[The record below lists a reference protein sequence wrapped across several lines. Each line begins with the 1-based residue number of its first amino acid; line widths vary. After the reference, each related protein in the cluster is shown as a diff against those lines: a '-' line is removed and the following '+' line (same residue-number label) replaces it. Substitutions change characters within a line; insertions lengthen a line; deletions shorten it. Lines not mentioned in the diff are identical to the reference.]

1 MSMFKVYVFNPNF
14 VRPPDIGLSSES
26 GAGRSP
32 ITSNS
37 SAPSYHPTTAPV
49 TSLGKLAGS
58 SSPVVSLVVNV
69 SSHTLIISDFSSGAN
84 STQSANLNAGMVT
97 LQSVGQGHVYN

>member
-37 SAPSYHPTTAPV
+37 SAPSYRPTTAPV

-58 SSPVVSLVVNV
+58 CAPVVSLVVNV
-69 SSHTLIISDFSSGAN
+69 ASSTSILSDLSSGAH
-84 STQSANLNAGMVT
+84 STQSANINADMVT
-97 LQSVGQGHVYN
+97 LQSVGQGNVDT